1 MKTLKIL
8 VSLWLSY
15 VHMKS
20 YPTVLTGDQFA
31 KQIKG
36 DGNGQLSF
44 ILNCHP
50 TTIKD
55 AYCKKFLEEFPENNS
70 VKLYS
75 VDCAVTQT
83 DSDICDKY
91 FNTTMKAVIVKGP
104 KEWYAFTSPPE
115 E

>member
-1 MKTLKIL
+1 MKSLLIL
-8 VSLWLSY
+8 VSICVSF
-15 VHMKS
+15 VVMKS
-20 YPTVLTGDQFA
+20 YPNVLTVDQFA

-36 DGNGQLSF
+36 DGSGHLSF

-50 TTIKD
+50 TIIND
-55 AYCKKFLEEFPENNS
+55 AYCKKFLEEFPENSS

-83 DSDICDKY
+83 DTDICERY

-104 KEWYAFTSPPE
+104 KEWYTFTSPPE